1 MIPPSATP
9 TGIKPVDDDLAAQ
22 AHPGHGIPSQD
33 PSSAAQ
39 FRLQPAEAER
49 EAKAEQLRQ
58 AILAGKAV
66 TQPST

>member
-58 AILAGKAV
+58 AILTA
-66 TQPST
+66 